1 MTRTDFDNP
10 ERWDMLEEEAY
21 TGLLNISGFPA
32 PEYKYFDKYA
42 IIARQYREQRI
53 SRDEAVRQ
61 KSLLLTEYRAER
73 NREEDVD
80 HWWQAR
86 ARAIQASEQARID
99 IGGETDITRI
109 ALIACEALSTITG
122 DHMVAEKARRVI
134 DAQKPRGDAQGHEN
148 GGEG

>member
-10 ERWDMLEEEAY
+10 ARWDALEEEAY
-21 TGLLNISGFPA
+21 TGLLNISSFPA

-42 IIARQYREQRI
+42 IIARQYREQLI

-99 IGGETDITRI
+99 IGGETDIARI
-109 ALIACEALSTITG
+109 ALIACEALSAITG
-122 DHMVAEKARRVI
+122 DHMVLEKVRRVI
-134 DAQKPRGDAQGHEN
+134 AAQGHER
-148 GGEG
+148 GGEE

>member
-1 MTRTDFDNP
+1 MTRADFDNP

-42 IIARQYREQRI
+42 IIARQYREQLI

-61 KSLLLTEYRAER
+61 KSLLLAEYRAER

-86 ARAIQASEQARID
+86 ARAIQTSEQARID
-99 IGGETDITRI
+99 IGGETDIARI
-109 ALIACEALSTITG
+109 ALIACEALSAITG
-122 DHMVAEKARRVI
+122 DYMVAEKAKQVVA
-134 DAQKPRGDAQGHEN
+134 AQKPRGDAQGHEN

>member
-21 TGLLNISGFPA
+21 TGLLNISSFPA

-53 SRDEAVRQ
+53 SRDEAVKQ
-61 KSLLLTEYRAER
+61 KTLLLTEYRAER

-99 IGGETDITRI
+99 INGETDIAKI
-109 ALIACEALSTITG
+109 ALIACEALSVITG
-122 DHMVAEKARRVI
+122 DHMVAEKAKRVI
-134 DAQKPRGDAQGHEN
+134 AAQGTRGDAQGHEN

>member
-1 MTRTDFDNP
+1 MTRTEFDNP

-42 IIARQYREQRI
+42 IIARQYREQLI
-53 SRDEAVRQ
+53 SRDEAVKQ

-86 ARAIQASEQARID
+86 ARAIQVSEQARID
-99 IGGETDITRI
+99 IGGETDIVRI
-109 ALIACEALSTITG
+109 ALIACEALSAITG
-122 DHMVAEKARRVI
+122 DHMVTEKAKQVI
-134 DAQKPRGDAQGHEN
+134 AAQ
-148 GGEG
+148 EGREGADDD

>member
-1 MTRTDFDNP
+1 MTRTEFDNP
-10 ERWDMLEEEAY
+10 KRWDMLEEKAY

-42 IIARQYREQRI
+42 IIARQYRERLI
-53 SRDEAVRQ
+53 SRDEAVKQ

-80 HWWQAR
+80 HWWQVR
-86 ARAIQASEQARID
+86 AKAMQASEQARID
-99 IGGETDITRI
+99 IGGETDIVRI
-109 ALIACEALSTITG
+109 ALIACEALSAITG
-122 DHMVAEKARRVI
+122 DYMVAEKARRI
-134 DAQKPRGDAQGHEN
+134 IAAQEPREDAQEHES

>member
-1 MTRTDFDNP
+1 MMRTDFDNP

-42 IIARQYREQRI
+42 IIARQYREQLI
-53 SRDEAVRQ
+53 SRDEAVRL

-99 IGGETDITRI
+99 IGGETDIARI
-109 ALIACEALSTITG
+109 ALIACEALSAITG
-122 DHMVAEKARRVI
+122 DHMVTEKARRVI
-134 DAQKPRGDAQGHEN
+134 AAQETRGDAQGHER

>member
-1 MTRTDFDNP
+1 MTRTEFDNAA
-10 ERWDMLEEEAY
+10 RWDMLEEEAY

-42 IIARQYREQRI
+42 IIARQYREQLI

-61 KSLLLTEYRAER
+61 KSLLLT
-73 NREEDVD
+73 EEDVD

-109 ALIACEALSTITG
+109 ALIACEALSAITG
-122 DHMVAEKARRVI
+122 DHMVAEKARRI
-134 DAQKPRGDAQGHEN
+134 IAAQETR
-148 GGEG
+148 EGADDD

>member
-1 MTRTDFDNP
+1 MTRADFDNP

-21 TGLLNISGFPA
+21 TGLLNISSFPA

-42 IIARQYREQRI
+42 IIARQYREQLI
-53 SRDEAVRQ
+53 SRDEAVKQ

-73 NREEDVD
+73 NREEEVD
-80 HWWQAR
+80 HWWQTR
-86 ARAIQASEQARID
+86 ANAIQASEQARID

-122 DHMVAEKARRVI
+122 DHMVAEKAKQI
-134 DAQKPRGDAQGHEN
+134 IAAQETR
-148 GGEG
+148 EGADDD